1 MMGKVIMSG
10 IVPQLVK
17 PRIPGIQASELSVGS
32 SVFLMENGVATE
44 YLVVNQ
50 GIPSDSS
57 LYDSSCD
64 GTWLLRKELKEAR
77 QWNSSAVSKYQ
88 DSTIHAYLNGDFFNL
103 FGSIEQAAIKQ
114 AKIPYV
120 DDSASDGPLVSGAN
134 GLSTKAFLLSGNE
147 VGFIHDILLDGV
159 KLDYFNSGE
168 DTAAN
173 NKRVGYLSGT
183 EESWWL
189 RSPNGDRTASWT
201 VISNGSSS
209 VALCYVKSICVRPAL
224 ILPSTAV
231 FDETTM
237 LLKGVA

>member
-1 MMGKVIMSG
+1 MGKVIMSG
-10 IVPQLVK
+10 IVPPLVA
-17 PRIPGIQASELSVGS
+17 PISGILASDLAVGS
-32 SVFLMENGVATE
+32 SVYLMEGGAATE

-77 QWNSSAVSKYQ
+77 QWHSSAVSKYQ
-88 DSTIHAYLNGDFFNL
+88 NSTIHTWLNGDFFNL
-103 FGSIEQAAIKQ
+103 FGSVEQAAIKQ

-120 DDSASDGPLVSGAN
+120 DNSASDGPLVSGAN

-147 VGFIHDILLDGV
+147 VGFIHDILLDGA

-168 DTAAN
+168 GTTSN
-173 NKRVGYLSGT
+173 NKRVGYLNGT
-183 EESWWL
+183 AESWWL

-201 VISNGSSS
+201 VISVGSSG
-209 VALCYVKSICVRPAL
+209 VTVCYVKSICVRPAI